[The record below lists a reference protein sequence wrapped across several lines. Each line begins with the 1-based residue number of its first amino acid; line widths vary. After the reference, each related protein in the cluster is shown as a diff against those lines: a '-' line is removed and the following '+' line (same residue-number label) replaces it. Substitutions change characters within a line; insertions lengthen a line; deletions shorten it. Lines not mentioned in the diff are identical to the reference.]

1 MLNLNGIYKI
11 YNKGDTCA
19 LNGVSLHIENGE
31 FLSIVGTS
39 GSGKTT
45 LMNILGCLDIPTAG
59 SYELD
64 GVEVQKLSEDELAN
78 VRNEKIGFVF
88 QGFQLVPELTA
99 FQNVELPLIFR
110 GMGKSARRILAENA
124 LKSVGLSGRMLHRP
138 SELSGG
144 QQQRVAI
151 ARAIAACPPVVLADE
166 PTGNLDPRSAMEI
179 LSLLTELNERG
190 HTVVLITHDEK
201 VAKRAQRVIEIQDGR
216 ICNQVS

>member
-1 MLNLNGIYKI
+1 MLNLREIYKI
-11 YNKGDTCA
+11 YNKGETCA
-19 LNGVSLHIENGE
+19 LKNISLLINKGE

-45 LMNILGCLDIPTAG
+45 LMNILGCLDVPTSG

-64 GVEVQKLSEDELAN
+64 GMAVQDMSEDELAKI
-78 VRNEKIGFVF
+78 RNEKIGFVF

-110 GMGKSARRILAENA
+110 GMPKANRKILAENA
-124 LKSVGLSGRMLHRP
+124 LESVGLAERMQHRP

-151 ARAIAACPPVVLADE
+151 ARAIAACPPVILADE

-179 LSLLTELNERG
+179 LSLLSELNRRG

-201 VAKRAQRVIEIQDGR
+201 VAKRAHRIIEIQHGK
-216 ICNQVS
+216 II